1 MNNILKL
8 LGIAAAVVII
18 ILLIVIFTVPSLKKT
33 VFGSPEEEAL
43 KTKEETAVKA
53 SIPVI
58 KDTYIPNKEVLELAE
73 TLKQREVKL
82 KENEERVQRQMVL
95 MEKEKQELVKIRN
108 EIQTLHQTIAA
119 NITKNVEYYI
129 PLIKEAEKKNLKKMA
144 KMFETL
150 SPENANPIMAR
161 MPDQTLVIVLSFMK
175 PRNSAKLLAGYAAYN
190 ADSPR
195 RAAELTEKLRNLVI
209 Q

>member
-8 LGIAAAVVII
+8 LGIALAVVLI
-18 ILLIVIFTVPSLKKT
+18 ILLIVIFTVPSVKNS
-33 VFGSPEEEAL
+33 VFGSSEEEAL
-43 KTKEETAVKA
+43 KTEEDATATP
-53 SIPVI
+53 STPVI

-73 TLKQREVKL
+73 TLKQREVKI
-82 KENEERVQRQMVL
+82 KENEDRVQRQMVL

-108 EIQTLHQTIAA
+108 EIQALHQTIAS

-175 PRNSAKLLAGYAAYN
+175 PRNSAKLLAGYATYN
-190 ADSPR
+190 TDSPR

>member
-1 MNNILKL
+1 MNNLFKL
-8 LGIAAAVVII
+8 LGIALTIVII
-18 ILLIVIFTVPSLKKT
+18 VVTIIIFTVPSVKNSLL
-33 VFGSPEEEAL
+33 GSPEDESSKTEEDISSPPSAP
-43 KTKEETAVKA
+43 
-53 SIPVI
+53 II

-73 TLKQREVKL
+73 TLKQREVKI
-82 KENEERVQRQMVL
+82 KENEERIQRQMAL
-95 MEKEKQELVKIRN
+95 MEKEKQDLVKVRN
-108 EIQTLHQTIAA
+108 EIQSLHETIAA

-129 PLIKEAEKKNLKKMA
+129 PLIQEAEKKNLKKMA

-175 PRNSAKLLAGYAAYN
+175 PRSSAKLLAGYATTNPESA
-190 ADSPR
+190 R

-209 Q
+209 K